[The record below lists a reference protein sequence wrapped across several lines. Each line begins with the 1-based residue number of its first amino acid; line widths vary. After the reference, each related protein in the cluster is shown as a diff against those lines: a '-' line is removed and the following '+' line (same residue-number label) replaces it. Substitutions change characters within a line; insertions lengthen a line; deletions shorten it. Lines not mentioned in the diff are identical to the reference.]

1 MINCNFPH
9 TRVRLTKSSFDILQ
23 ILLNDLTLWQPK
35 NSVDTNDFSNEQDS
49 HFNMAGNYQSDSIY
63 GMNSYN
69 SESSE
74 MRMRFEGGSFMG
86 SRMEPLRPSLA
97 SVVVFITKGIHI
109 LHKFFIQLRNY

>member
-1 MINCNFPH
+1 VINCNFPH
-9 TRVRLTKSSFDILQ
+9 TRVRLTKSSSDILQ

-35 NSVDTNDFSNEQDS
+35 SSVDTNDFDSNEQDS
-49 HFNMAGNYQSDSIY
+49 HFNMAGNYHSDSIY

-86 SRMEPLRPSLA
+86 SRMDMPLRPSLA
-97 SVVVFITKGIHI
+97 SVVVFITKGIH
-109 LHKFFIQLRNY
+109 KFLTQLRNH

>member
-23 ILLNDLTLWQPK
+23 IMLNDLTLWQPK
-35 NSVDTNDFSNEQDS
+35 NSVDANDFDSNEQDS

-86 SRMEPLRPSLA
+86 SQSMPLRPSLA
-97 SVVVFITKGIHI
+97 SVVVFIAKGMY
-109 LHKFFIQLRNY
+109 KF